1 MVTTCLPLL
10 VLSALHLN
18 GGGGGGFNQR
28 DIFSSL
34 LEHYSFTSQSQPV
47 TCGKVCVQLFLT
59 LNINHF
65 SIWDWTCT
73 INHQRELR
81 ILTKWI
87 KLSVKRMSCQDPI
100 LTKMFGGYI
109 SLLCS
114 CGCFCVVYICALWC
128 VSMYNNPFATHRI
141 ILWFIQPKCAHTSTV
156 CVNRRKQTVFNKK

>member
-18 GGGGGGFNQR
+18 GVGGGFNQR
-28 DIFSSL
+28 GIFSSL

-47 TCGKVCVQLFLT
+47 TCGKVCVQLFLM

-73 INHQRELR
+73 INHQGKLR

-87 KLSVKRMSCQDPI
+87 KLSVKRMSCQDLV

-109 SLLCS
+109 SPPCS

-128 VSMYNNPFATHRI
+128 VSMYNNPFATHRENHI
-141 ILWFIQPKCAHTSTV
+141 VIHTTKM
-156 CVNRRKQTVFNKK
+156 CIYFNCLCK